1 MSHRSASLH
10 RCFTTASGR
19 ESFSESAGSQDQLKH
34 APRSVPSNR
43 ARPGRQPDIK
53 PQPSSGRSGNRARR
67 SLCHVLRAE
76 KSSGTARTGDSRTA
90 GGSGQT
96 LRRIAGSSFTH
107 TATVP
112 SLRRRA
118 RRSRQGVKVPGWAA
132 WSHDRHQ
139 DQCDHGAQESG
150 DELAH
155 QFAARAGVVHDA
167 DGFDGFA
174 LLSPPTTRS
183 SGWCSPAG
191 ATRSPSRPGSVLSPL
206 PTAIA
211 PPPRGRAARP
221 HSRSRGKRG
230 VVLHLGRRIRSP
242 LSFEDLFGPGR
253 SRDRLLEPRTGRDVR
268 WCEAGPCPGHLA
280 AQRIVPAAAAANPT
294 VPWRQL

>member
-1 MSHRSASLH
+1 MSHRSASLR

-34 APRSVPSNR
+34 APRSVPSNP
-43 ARPGRQPDIK
+43 ARPGRQPDIQ
-53 PQPSSGRSGNRARR
+53 PQPSSRRSGNRARR
-67 SLCHVLRAE
+67 SLCHLLRAE

-96 LRRIAGSSFTH
+96 LRRIARSSFTH

-118 RRSRQGVKVPGWAA
+118 RTSRQGVKVPGWAA

-174 LLSPPTTRS
+174 LLKPTDDQKQWLVLTGWRDEESFQAWLGSESFADGHRS
-183 SGWCSPAG
+183 AAEGQGGSAPQPVARQARCGPTSWSADPITVELRGPLRARPVEGPLAG
-191 ATRSPSRPGSVLSPL
+191 TQDG
-206 PTAIA
+206 
-211 PPPRGRAARP
+211 RGRTL
-221 HSRSRGKRG
+221 
-230 VVLHLGRRIRSP
+230 V
-242 LSFEDLFGPGR
+242 
-253 SRDRLLEPRTGRDVR
+253 
-268 WCEAGPCPGHLA
+268 
-280 AQRIVPAAAAANPT
+280 
-294 VPWRQL
+294 